1 MRDNRAR
8 RAAAFLAGAL
18 ALMVAGAFPAA
29 AQEAGEEVVSA
40 QVVMKSRP
48 ETMPESRP
56 VAFQQEITLSHE
68 LARIENDYM
77 NVVRYYNKS
86 LPERQALNIA
96 RYVLHYS
103 TAMKVDPRLVMS
115 VIVIESRFQPNAV
128 SPKGAMGLGQLM
140 PGTAAMLG
148 VRNAFDP
155 RENIYGTVKYLS
167 DQYQRWQ
174 NSERALELA
183 LASYNAGPEAVARH
197 KGIPPYRETI
207 DYVAKVKKLY
217 TFFVYGH

>member
-1 MRDNRAR
+1 MRDRRAR
-8 RAAAFLAGAL
+8 RAAALLAAAL
-18 ALMVAGAFPAA
+18 ALLAAAGLPAA
-29 AQEAGEEVVSA
+29 AQESGEEVASTQA
-40 QVVMKSRP
+40 VMKSRP
-48 ETMPESRP
+48 EVMPESMP

-68 LARIENDYM
+68 LARIESDYM
-77 NVVRYYNKS
+77 NVVRYYNKN

-167 DQYQRWQ
+167 DQYRRWQ

-217 TFFVYGH
+217 TFFVYGR